1 MSHRHAISDA
11 DWARIAHLLPCQ
23 PGTPGPVSGDNR
35 LFVAAVLWIAK
46 TGVPWRDLPER
57 FGKWNSV
64 YQRFNRWCRSGV
76 WLQVLAALADPDV
89 EWLILDSTVIR
100 AHQHAAGAPKNCTAP
115 AVRRTKHWDTVE
127 AGSGPRFTGRS
138 AGWACRWNCT

>member
-1 MSHRHAISDA
+1 M
-11 DWARIAHLLPCQ
+11 PCQ

-35 LFVAAVLWIAK
+35 LFVDAVLWIAK
-46 TGVPWRDLPER
+46 TGGPWRDLPER

-64 YQRFNRWCRSGV
+64 YQRFNRWCRSGA
-76 WLQVLAALADPDV
+76 WLKVLAALADPDV

-115 AVRRTKHWDTVE
+115 AVRRTKRWDTVG

-138 AGWACRWNCT
+138 AGWACRSGCT